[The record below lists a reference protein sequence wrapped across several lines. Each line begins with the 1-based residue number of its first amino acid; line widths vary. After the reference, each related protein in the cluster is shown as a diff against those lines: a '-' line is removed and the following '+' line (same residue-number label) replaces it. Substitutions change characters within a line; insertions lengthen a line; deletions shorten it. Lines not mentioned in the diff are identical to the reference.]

1 MKPIDYIATNPSIED
16 MQSKALLF
24 SAALYNAM
32 QAKQGNIDT
41 NHLVA
46 PVLLTDG
53 RYGSCCDILSET
65 GEGHIFHELFSV
77 LDMGM
82 SQRSLPSLFFSRITS
97 PLPEGVGLVTF
108 SPLNHRFFSEME
120 GLGPERLVQLSLP
133 FTPKLLPVKPQFSN
147 PV

>member
-24 SAALYNAM
+24 KAALYGAM

-53 RYGSCCDILSET
+53 RYGICCDILSET
-65 GEGHIFHELFSV
+65 GSGHIFSEIFGALDTEALNTAEIADMSELME
-77 LDMGM
+77 L
-82 SQRSLPSLFFSRITS
+82 I
-97 PLPEGVGLVTF
+97 PEPETLV
-108 SPLNHRFFSEME
+108 
-120 GLGPERLVQLSLP
+120 
-133 FTPKLLPVKPQFSN
+133 
-147 PV
+147 